1 MPSHYKFSLSTK
13 IIAAILASL
22 IIVFVII
29 ASAMWIG
36 SSRYIDQT
44 RITITEFSR
53 DESTHT
59 MDVLHSVLKRKGE
72 SLTDFLSEIS
82 AIKIISFD
90 YETLKKYLENILKDE
105 DVAYA
110 FFHIKSNGILIS
122 RHIPLA
128 NTPWGKMGKNDVDIL
143 SLANQMKKDG
153 FVSEYTRDITY
164 NNVNIGTIII
174 GVSRKNLIGLHK
186 QAVQNLVKIEHSLYT
201 ILQAYFKKFSLFL
214 IIVSA
219 ISFFLISA
227 TIYFI
232 MRTLVLRKI
241 QIMASGFAKVAD
253 GDLNRKIEIDSSD
266 EIGDLC
272 NSFNNMTTSLQKEM
286 DERAKTEQDLRESE
300 ERYRDLMENSTDFI
314 MKVSPDTDL
323 LYANRAWQEN
333 IGYSEE
339 EISGKSVME
348 IIHPERHSSCM
359 DKLKKLM
366 SGEQIGILD
375 TVFVTKDGKEINV
388 EGNCN
393 CKFIEGQP
401 AYIRSIFRDV
411 TEKKK
416 MEAQL
421 QKAQRLESI
430 GLIAGGIAHDFNNL
444 LGGLHG
450 IISLVKT
457 SLSNH
462 EKQVKMLTEAQ
473 NSCMKG
479 KELTSKFIT
488 FSEGGSPFKTKM
500 HIHQLVKDSVT
511 VAMSGF
517 TMNCDF
523 NLPENLWMV
532 EIDESQIQQTIN
544 NIVVNG
550 CESMERGGL
559 LTIRA
564 ENCIITEEDGLSL
577 EEGKYIRL
585 DIQDQGKGITENDLP
600 KIFDPY
606 FTTKQMATEK
616 GTGFGLSIC
625 YSIIQKHQGEIT
637 VEPEQGT
644 GTSFHIYLPAIDSAT
659 KLPQESLK

>member
-1 MPSHYKFSLSTK
+1 MPSRYRSSLSTK
-13 IIAAILASL
+13 IIAAILTSL
-22 IIVFVII
+22 IIVFAII
-29 ASAMWIG
+29 ASAMWVG

-44 RITITEFSR
+44 RLTITDFSR
-53 DESTHT
+53 GESTHT
-59 MDVLHSVLKRKGE
+59 MGVLHSVLQKKGE
-72 SLTDFLSEIS
+72 GLTHFLSEIS

-90 YETLKKYLENILKDE
+90 YETLKQYLENILKDE
-105 DVAYA
+105 DVVYA

-122 RHIPLA
+122 RHIPLTD
-128 NTPWGKMGKNDVDIL
+128 TPWGNMGKKGADIL

-164 NNVNIGTIII
+164 NNVKIGTIII
-174 GVSRKNLIGLHK
+174 GISRENLIVLHK
-186 QAVQNLVKIEHSLYT
+186 QAVQNLVKIENSLHT
-201 ILQAYFKKFSLFL
+201 ILQDYFKKFSLFL

-219 ISFFLISA
+219 IAFLLISA

-253 GDLNRKIEIDSSD
+253 GDLSRKIEIDSTD

-272 NSFNNMTTSLQKEM
+272 TSFNNMTTALQKEM
-286 DERAKTEQDLRESE
+286 DERLKTEQDLRESE

-314 MKVSPDTDL
+314 MKVSPDADL
-323 LYANRAWQEN
+323 LYVNRAWQEN

-348 IIHPERHSSCM
+348 IIHPEGHSRCM
-359 DKLKKLM
+359 EKFKKLL

-375 TVFVTKDGKEINV
+375 TVFVTKDGREINV

-393 CKFIEGQP
+393 CKFVEGQP

-411 TEKKK
+411 TERKK

-421 QKAQRLESI
+421 QKAQKLESI
-430 GLIAGGIAHDFNNL
+430 GLLAGGIAHDFNNL

-450 IISLVKT
+450 LISVVKN
-457 SLSNH
+457 SLSGH

-479 KELTSKFIT
+479 TELTSKFIT

-500 HIHQLVKDSVT
+500 YIVQLLKDSVT

-517 TMNCDF
+517 AMSCDF
-523 NLPENLWMV
+523 NFPDNLWMV
-532 EIDESQIQQTIN
+532 EIDESQIQQAIN

-550 CESMERGGL
+550 CESMEKDGV
-559 LTIRA
+559 LTVSA
-564 ENCIITEEDGLSL
+564 ANCTIAKKDGLSL
-577 EEGKYIRL
+577 EDGEYIRI
-585 DIQDQGKGITENDLP
+585 DIKDQGRGIDEDDLP

-625 YSIIQKHQGEIT
+625 YSIIKKHQGEIV
-637 VEPEQGT
+637 VESENGI
-644 GTSFHIYLPAIDSAT
+644 GTSFHIYLPAINST
-659 KLPQESLK
+659 T